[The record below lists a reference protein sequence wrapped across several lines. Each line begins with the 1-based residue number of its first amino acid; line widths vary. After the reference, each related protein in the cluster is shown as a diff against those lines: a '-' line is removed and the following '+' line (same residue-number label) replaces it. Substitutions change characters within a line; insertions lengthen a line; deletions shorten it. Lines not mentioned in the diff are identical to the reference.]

1 MSLRRHKLK
10 KTRTGLTLLEVITV
24 LAVIMLVAFLVVPLR
39 SRAAE
44 ARLRSA
50 ASMIVS
56 DLEYIKNLAISSQQ
70 YYSMIFDY
78 DDQSFMYKVCDSEG
92 IIEHPLSAGLPFE
105 VHFSQD
111 RRLRQILG
119 KADFDSTR
127 IITFDYLGSPY
138 SGIGT
143 RTPLLSG
150 QIFIQAGE
158 LKLVVY
164 VEPVTGY
171 VSVR

>member
-1 MSLRRHKLK
+1 MSLRKHKYR
-10 KTRTGLTLLEVITV
+10 KTRTGLTLLEVITI
-24 LAVIMLVAFLVVPLR
+24 LAVFMLMAFLAIPFR

-44 ARLRSA
+44 VRLRSA

-56 DLEYIKNLAISSQQ
+56 DLEYIKNLAINSRQ

-78 DDQSFMYKVCDSEG
+78 DDQSFMYKVCNSEG
-92 IIEHPLSAGLPFE
+92 IIEHPLRAGLPFE
-105 VHFSQD
+105 VHFSRD
-111 RRLRQILG
+111 RRLRRILG
-119 KADFDSTR
+119 KADFDSTQT
-127 IITFDYLGSPY
+127 ITFDYLGSPY

-143 RTPLLSG
+143 QTPLLSG
-150 QIFIQAGE
+150 QIFMQAGE
-158 LKLVVY
+158 LKLAVY

>member
-1 MSLRRHKLK
+1 MSLPRHKHK
-10 KTRTGLTLLEVITV
+10 KTRTGLTRLEVITV
-24 LAVIMLVAFLVVPLR
+24 LAVIILVAFLVVPLQ

-44 ARLRSA
+44 VRLRSA

-56 DLEYIKNLAISSQQ
+56 DLEYIKNLAINSQQ
-70 YYSMIFDY
+70 YYSIIFDY
-78 DDQSFMYKVCDSEG
+78 DDQSFMYKVCNSEG
-92 IIEHPLSAGLPFE
+92 IIEHPLRAGLPFE

-119 KADFDSTR
+119 KVDFDSTQT
-127 IITFDYLGSPY
+127 ITFDYLGSPY

-143 RTPLLSG
+143 RTPLQNG
-150 QIFIQAGE
+150 QIFMQFGK
-158 LKLVVY
+158 LKLTVY

-171 VSVR
+171 VSIK

>member
-1 MSLRRHKLK
+1 MSLQRHKVK
-10 KTRTGLTLLEVITV
+10 KTRTGLTLLEVIIV

-39 SRAAE
+39 SQAAE
-44 ARLRSA
+44 VRLRSA
-50 ASMIVS
+50 ASVIVS
-56 DLEYIKNLAISSQQ
+56 DLEYIKNLAINSRQ
-70 YYSMIFDY
+70 YYSMIFDH

-92 IIEHPLSAGLPFE
+92 IIDHPLRAGLPFE

-119 KADFDSTR
+119 KADFDSTQAV
-127 IITFDYLGSPY
+127 TFDYLGSPY
-138 SGIGT
+138 SGTGT

-150 QIFIQAGE
+150 QIFMQFGK
-158 LKLVVY
+158 LKLTVY

>member
-1 MSLRRHKLK
+1 MSLRSHKLK

-44 ARLRSA
+44 VRLRSA
-50 ASMIVS
+50 ASLIVS
-56 DLEYIKNLAISSQQ
+56 DLEYIKNLAINSRQ

-78 DDQSFMYKVCDSEG
+78 DDKSFMYKVCDSEG
-92 IIEHPLSAGLPFE
+92 VIEHPLRAGLPFE
-105 VHFSQD
+105 VHFNRD
-111 RRLRQILG
+111 RQLRRILTR
-119 KADFDSTR
+119 ADFDSTHAV
-127 IITFDYLGSPY
+127 TFDYLGSPY
-138 SGIGT
+138 SGTGT
-143 RTPLLSG
+143 ETPLLSG
-150 QIFIQAGE
+150 QILMQAGE
-158 LKLVVY
+158 LKLTVY

>member
-1 MSLRRHKLK
+1 MSLRRHRLK
-10 KTRTGLTLLEVITV
+10 KTRTGLTLPEVITV
-24 LAVIMLVAFLVVPLR
+24 LAVIMTVAFLVVPLR
-39 SRAAE
+39 SRAVE
-44 ARLRSA
+44 VRLRSA
-50 ASMIVS
+50 ASVIVS
-56 DLEYIKNLAISSQQ
+56 DLEYVKNLAINSQQ
-70 YYSMIFDY
+70 YHSMIFDY

-150 QIFIQAGE
+150 QIFMQAGE
-158 LKLVVY
+158 LKLAVY

>member
-1 MSLRRHKLK
+1 MSLRGHKLK
-10 KTRTGLTLLEVITV
+10 KTRTGLTLLEVVAV
-24 LAVIMLVAFLVVPLR
+24 LAVIMLMAFLAVPFR

-50 ASMIVS
+50 ASVIVS
-56 DLEYIKNLAISSQQ
+56 DLEYIKNLAINSRQ

-105 VHFSQD
+105 VHFSRD

-150 QIFIQAGE
+150 QIFMQTGE

>member
-1 MSLRRHKLK
+1 MSLRKHKYR
-10 KTRTGLTLLEVITV
+10 KTRTGLTLLEVIIV

-44 ARLRSA
+44 VRLRSA
-50 ASMIVS
+50 ASVIVS
-56 DLEYIKNLAISSQQ
+56 DLEYIKNLAINSRQ

-78 DDQSFMYKVCDSEG
+78 DDQSFMYKVCNSEG
-92 IIEHPLSAGLPFE
+92 IIEHPLRTGLPFE

-111 RRLRQILG
+111 RRLRRILT
-119 KADFDSTR
+119 KADFDSTQ

-143 RTPLLSG
+143 LTPLLSG
-150 QIFIQAGE
+150 QIFMQVGE
-158 LKLVVY
+158 LKLAVY

-171 VSVR
+171 ISVR